1 MLCMIQS
8 QMCHHYPH
16 CTISAKSNA
25 IVPMMTMVLFKVG
38 INIIIIRSGIG
49 ISGEIAV

>member
-8 QMCHHYPH
+8 QMCHHCLH

-25 IVPMMTMVLFKVG
+25 IVPMMTMVLFKECTVV
-38 INIIIIRSGIG
+38 RAS
-49 ISGEIAV
+49 SAAY